1 MPFAGH
7 VISLL
12 WGLYLGVELLG
23 HRVELYLALEDTC
36 KPFCKVVIWHLYTA
50 HRKPL
55 DTLSHTHTAPIL
67 IGAFLGFLAPERL
80 GAA

>member
-23 HRVELYLALEDTC
+23 HRVELYLALEDSS
-36 KPFCKVVIWHLYTA
+36 KPFCKVVIWHL
-50 HRKPL
+50 
-55 DTLSHTHTAPIL
+55 
-67 IGAFLGFLAPERL
+67 
-80 GAA
+80 